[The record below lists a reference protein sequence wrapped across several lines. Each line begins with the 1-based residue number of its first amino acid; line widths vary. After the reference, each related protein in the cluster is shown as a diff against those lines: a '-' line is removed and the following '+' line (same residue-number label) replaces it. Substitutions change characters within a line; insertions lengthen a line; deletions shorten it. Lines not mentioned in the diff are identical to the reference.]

1 MDLSEEWRKLR
12 PALGDMICHIDSK
25 MQSIEAEEKRIQE
38 KRGESYLRGLNDM
51 AQTVIAFTGPVEEGC
66 MAPTDMKNYVG
77 CTSVS
82 DALNI
87 MSLEEFIEK
96 CNKWKA
102 DKKKK
107 EDEIQI
113 GDEVEVSDKD
123 YVTYGEK
130 YIVTRVDHLKHG
142 SGNDMVWFI
151 TSDFHSGWLYSAVLK
166 KTGRH
171 FDSIPLKEKKI
182 NEFSI

>member
-38 KRGESYLRGLNDM
+38 KRDEGYLRGLNDM
-51 AQTVIAFTGPVEEGC
+51 AQAVIAFTGPVEEGC
-66 MAPTDMKNYVG
+66 MTPTDMKDYVG

-87 MSLEEFIEK
+87 MSIEEFIEK

-102 DKKKK
+102 DKDNEKQ
-107 EDEIQI
+107 EFHV
-113 GDEVEVSDKD
+113 GDEVTLSTITGCDCFTYIVLYRIYENEDLFKLIEPTSL
-123 YVTYGEK
+123 VTY
-130 YIVTRVDHLKHG
+130 T
-142 SGNDMVWFI
+142 
-151 TSDFHSGWLYSAVLK
+151 YSAKSLT
-166 KTGRH
+166 KTGKH
-171 FDSIPLKEKKI
+171 YDSIPLPKEIK
-182 NEFSI
+182 